1 MLTTREAAQLL
12 ERQDNILILTH
23 RRPDGDTIGCAA
35 GLCAALRETGRRP
48 ISSPTPTSR
57 R

>member
-23 RRPDGDTIGCAA
+23 RRPDGDTIG
-35 GLCAALRETGRRP
+35 
-48 ISSPTPTSR
+48 
-57 R
+57 